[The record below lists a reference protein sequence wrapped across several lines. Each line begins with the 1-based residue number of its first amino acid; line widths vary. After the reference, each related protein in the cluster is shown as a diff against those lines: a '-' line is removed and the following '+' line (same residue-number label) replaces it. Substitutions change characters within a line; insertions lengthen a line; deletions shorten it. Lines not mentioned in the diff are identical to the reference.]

1 MKYIV
6 QWSNFEFYFIDQK
19 YWLVRIVI
27 DKKIKIWP
35 NIKIITNRI
44 LSIYVMLD
52 CFRIFNLVYLNW
64 GSNSFLFFLVDNL
77 IFIMIMVRLMIL
89 KIAMNSVVKK
99 NLMMKDLDICLKHRL
114 SDLYMLFV
122 YLLNRTHLHH
132 I

>member
-1 MKYIV
+1 
-6 QWSNFEFYFIDQK
+6 
-19 YWLVRIVI
+19 
-27 DKKIKIWP
+27 
-35 NIKIITNRI
+35 
-44 LSIYVMLD
+44 
-52 CFRIFNLVYLNW
+52 
-64 GSNSFLFFLVDNL
+64 
-77 IFIMIMVRLMIL
+77 MIMVRLMIL